1 MLEKQI
7 LFNGQTTTGF
17 STPIYVRDFR
27 HIVLVVA
34 TKNVSSAQ
42 TVRVRI
48 AHAYEEEVPDFS
60 TTNDSGN
67 QWSYAQSLNLKNGYP
82 IDGNVGIEI
91 TGDDDVVAVELN
103 QNMSAWLSVEIETID
118 AGSVTVTAYLS
129 DNT

>member
-7 LFNGQTTTGF
+7 LFNERTTTGF

-34 TKNVSSAQ
+34 TKSLSSAQ
-42 TVRVRI
+42 TIRTRI
-48 AHAYEEEVPDFS
+48 VHAYQEEAPDFS
-60 TTNDSGN
+60 SSNDSDN

-82 IDGNVGIEI
+82 IDGNAGIEI
-91 TGDDDVVAVELN
+91 TGADDVVAVELN
-103 QNMSAWLSVEIETID
+103 QNMSAWLSVEVDTID